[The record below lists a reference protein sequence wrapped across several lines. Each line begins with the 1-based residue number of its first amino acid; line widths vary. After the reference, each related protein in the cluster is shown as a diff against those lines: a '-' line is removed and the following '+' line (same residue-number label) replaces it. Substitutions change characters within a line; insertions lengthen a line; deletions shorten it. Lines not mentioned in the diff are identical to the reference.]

1 MAHLRLIER
10 SYPDDPELGT
20 AVSRAILLRVA
31 AGELGPTVRVHLPG
45 RELAFGRQD
54 VAAPGYERAREAA
67 RAAAYPPVER
77 LAGGRAAVFH
87 EGTVAITRAYPD
99 RDPPRRTY
107 ERFGE
112 AARWVEL
119 ALARLGVGDVRVGEV
134 PGEYC
139 PGAYSLNARGRSK
152 LAGIG
157 QRMIRNG
164 AHVGGVVVASGAE
177 ELRRVLVPVYDALGL
192 DWDPATA
199 GAVDDELG
207 RELRREELAAAL
219 VEAIAAE
226 HELERVALDDETLAL
241 AERLKGEGTRV
252 IGSLSRSRRG

>member
-1 MAHLRLIER
+1 LRLIER
-10 SYPDDPELGT
+10 SFPDDPEFGT

-54 VAAPGYERAREAA
+54 VASPGYERAREAA
-67 RAAAYPPVER
+67 RAAGYPPVER

-99 RDPPRRTY
+99 PEPPRHTY
-107 ERFGE
+107 ERFDE
-112 AARWVEL
+112 AAAWVRG
-119 ALARLGVGDVRVGEV
+119 ALARLGLGDLRVGEV

-139 PGAYSLNARGRSK
+139 PGAYSVNVRGRSK

-157 QRMIRNG
+157 QRMIRGG
-164 AHVGGVVVASGAE
+164 AHVGGVVVASGAD
-177 ELRRVLVPVYDALGL
+177 ELRRVLVPVYEALDL

-199 GAVDDELG
+199 GAAEDELEH
-207 RELRREELAAAL
+207 ELTREELAAAL
-219 VEAIAAE
+219 VEALAAE
-226 HELERVALDDETLAL
+226 HELERVELDEETLAL
-241 AERLKGEGTRV
+241 ARRLVGEGTRV
-252 IGSLSRSRRG
+252 MGSLPPSRQG